1 MPKKNI
7 LIADDESA
15 IRRLFEKLL
24 RDEKHRLFLAPDGQE
39 AVRLAKLHPM
49 DLAILD
55 LAMPRMGGVESL
67 KKIKA
72 IDENT
77 EVLII
82 TGNAEFESL
91 NEVLF
96 DYGAVDY
103 LIKPFDM
110 AELKLTVKRAL
121 HNRALALK
129 KTHENKELR
138 RRIEELEQDF
148 KEKTFRLRESQIKYK
163 NIVSNSTDTIV
174 VIQEGLLKFVNIRG
188 VKLTGFSQHEVMNFP
203 FTDLMHPED
212 RERALERYQRRITGE
227 HQPHENRLR
236 ILKKDGSFL
245 WVEIRTATTT
255 WQDQPA
261 TVNFLRDISQQ
272 KRMEE
277 MMIRSEK
284 MTSLGQLSAGL
295 AHELRNPLAVVSSCA
310 QFCMEN
316 MDLEHLVAEN
326 FQVIYRN
333 SQRASKLISELLA
346 FARPDSLNYKSVDL
360 NQLFERM
367 LRMAKLETDPSHITF
382 VKQLEVDLPEIPG
395 DEEKLGQVCL
405 NLIQNAIQAISGKGI
420 ITIETRR
427 DSSEDAMLEISVTD
441 SGPGIP
447 LEHRKNIFDPFF
459 TTKDSGTG
467 LGLSICHALVEQHLG
482 LISFECGE
490 EGGTRMMVKLP
501 VKKEKVTEHR
511 HEQ

>member
-1 MPKKNI
+1 
-7 LIADDESA
+7 
-15 IRRLFEKLL
+15 
-24 RDEKHRLFLAPDGQE
+24 
-39 AVRLAKLHPM
+39 
-49 DLAILD
+49 
-55 LAMPRMGGVESL
+55 
-67 KKIKA
+67 
-72 IDENT
+72 
-77 EVLII
+77 
-82 TGNAEFESL
+82 
-91 NEVLF
+91 
-96 DYGAVDY
+96 
-103 LIKPFDM
+103 
-110 AELKLTVKRAL
+110 
-121 HNRALALK
+121 
-129 KTHENKELR
+129 
-138 RRIEELEQDF
+138 
-148 KEKTFRLRESQIKYK
+148 
-163 NIVSNSTDTIV
+163 
-174 VIQEGLLKFVNIRG
+174 
-188 VKLTGFSQHEVMNFP
+188 LTGFSQHELMNVP
-203 FTDLMHPED
+203 FTELIHPED
-212 RERALERYQRRITGE
+212 RSQALERYQRRMAGKHLSPE
-227 HQPHENRLR
+227 YRFRL
-236 ILKKDGSFL
+236 LKKDGSFL
-245 WVEIRTATTT
+245 WVENRTATTT

-261 TVNFLRDISQQ
+261 TVNFFRDISQQ

-284 MTSLGQLSAGL
+284 MASLGQLSAGL
-295 AHELRNPLAVVSSCA
+295 AHELRNPLAVISSCA

-316 MDLEHLVAEN
+316 MDLEHLAAEN

-395 DEEKLGQVCL
+395 DEEKLGQVCI

-427 DSSEDAMLEISVTD
+427 DNSSEDAMLEISVAD
-441 SGPGIP
+441 NGPGIP
-447 LEHRKNIFDPFF
+447 LEHRKRIFDPFF

-467 LGLSICHALVEQHLG
+467 LGLSICHAVVEQHLG